1 MPSEKRQ
8 SQNIS
13 YYMITFTNILEVT
26 SLWKLRTDKLLQKV
40 KGER

>member
-1 MPSEKRQ
+1 
-8 SQNIS
+8 
-13 YYMITFTNILEVT
+13 MITFTNILEVT